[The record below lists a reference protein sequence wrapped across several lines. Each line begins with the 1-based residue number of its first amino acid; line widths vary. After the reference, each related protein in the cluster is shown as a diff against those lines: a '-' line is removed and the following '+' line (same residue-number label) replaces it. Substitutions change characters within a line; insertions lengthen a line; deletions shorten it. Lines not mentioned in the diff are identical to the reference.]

1 MSEIKYL
8 KLGLKVFG
16 RNTIIFML
24 AIAFCY
30 AIGRMAW
37 LFFPNFFCYTFEC
50 PSFNQIGTLKVTI
63 YFVLCGFSIAVLLP
77 LVAFFLF
84 MFKEYLILAGKV
96 EEVSKENDKTILAE

>member
-63 YFVLCGFSIAVLLP
+63 YFALCGFSIAVLMSFIVFL
-77 LVAFFLF
+77 LF
-84 MFKEYLILAGKV
+84 MFKTYLVLLGKI
-96 EEVSKENDKTILAE
+96 EEMKKELE